1 MNNTNGNMICFL
13 LLKMRSRPYLNGP
26 LFSVPFLAPKTLG
39 PEIPFFVF
47 YKLPLLTISHG
58 LHSPSV
64 LIEMQAIP
72 FPSSRPVL

>member
-39 PEIPFFVF
+39 PEIPSFVF